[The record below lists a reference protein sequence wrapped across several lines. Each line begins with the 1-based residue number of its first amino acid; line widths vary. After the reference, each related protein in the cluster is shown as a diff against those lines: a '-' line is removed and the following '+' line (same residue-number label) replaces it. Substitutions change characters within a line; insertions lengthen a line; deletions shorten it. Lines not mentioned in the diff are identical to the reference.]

1 MAEWLNSTFFTFDS
15 VVFNLMHSLAKSAGN
30 FFTPFF
36 KIVSFLGEG
45 GVFFIILAVI
55 LLLFKNTRKLGLS
68 ILLSLGVGAL
78 FTNVVIK
85 NAVARPRPFNANEEY
100 RGFWLFVSGKEQSE
114 FSFPSGH
121 TTATMA
127 SMMAIFLCCNK
138 KWSWTGFVFAFIM
151 GLSRIYLM
159 VHYTTDVIAGLIV
172 GGIAGIIGYFIVKL
186 IYNLV
191 NKYKEKKF
199 CKFLLKAD
207 IINIFKKEN

>member
-1 MAEWLNSTFFTFDS
+1 
-15 VVFNLMHSLAKSAGN
+15 
-30 FFTPFF
+30 
-36 KIVSFLGEG
+36 
-45 GVFFIILAVI
+45 
-55 LLLFKNTRKLGLS
+55 
-68 ILLSLGVGAL
+68 
-78 FTNVVIK
+78 
-85 NAVARPRPFNANEEY
+85 
-100 RGFWLFVSGKEQSE
+100 
-114 FSFPSGH
+114 
-121 TTATMA
+121 
-127 SMMAIFLCCNK
+127 
-138 KWSWTGFVFAFIM
+138 M